1 MMEKRVSILDVVFTA
16 IFAVVACCGI
26 GVTVHNRVEKGSGQL
41 TMDNY
46 TEYMQVGCSMGSGFG
61 GGNVM
66 EYTYYITVDAAPYYA
81 LENVKIAYSLESDGA
96 EIPDGVLDVSVK
108 AGKRYKKECKDWFT
122 VTVNDDR
129 FGMWNA
135 PTLKITVNSV
145 TGTYR
150 YSV

>member
-1 MMEKRVSILDVVFTA
+1 MGKRVSILDVVFTA
-16 IFAVVACCGI
+16 IFAVVASCGI

-61 GGNVM
+61 AGNVM
-66 EYTYYITVDAAPYYA
+66 EYTYYITVVAAPYYA
-81 LENVKIAYSLESDGA
+81 LEDVTISYSLESDGA
-96 EIPDGVLDVSVK
+96 EFPDGVLVLSAK
-108 AGKRYKKECKDWFT
+108 AGERYKKEYQDKFT
-122 VTVNDDR
+122 VTMRDD
-129 FGMWNA
+129 FPGMWIS
-135 PTLKITVNSV
+135 PTLEITVNSV